1 MEKTMTS
8 IATTDLAKQLPSI
21 LQALTA
27 GEEFV
32 VTDAGRPVARIV
44 PTSPSPV
51 RPVQYDADWQREL
64 DEWCRDAQSRANRYP
79 PGFVLDDSRETIYGE
94 RENAQL

>member
-1 MEKTMTS
+1 MTT
-8 IATTDLAKQLPSI
+8 IPTTDLAKELPTI
-21 LQALTA
+21 LRAIA
-27 GEEFV
+27 SGEEFL
-32 VTDAGRPVARIV
+32 VTEAGRPVARIIAPAQSEPGQV
-44 PTSPSPV
+44 LSG
-51 RPVQYDADWQREL
+51 DDWQREL

>member
-1 MEKTMTS
+1 MTN

-21 LQALTA
+21 LRAIAA

-44 PTSPSPV
+44 PTSPAV
-51 RPVQYDADWQREL
+51 GPVQCGDDRQREL
-64 DEWCRDAQSRANRYP
+64 DEWCREAQLRANRYP
-79 PGFVLDDSRETIYGE
+79 PGFILDDSRETIYGE